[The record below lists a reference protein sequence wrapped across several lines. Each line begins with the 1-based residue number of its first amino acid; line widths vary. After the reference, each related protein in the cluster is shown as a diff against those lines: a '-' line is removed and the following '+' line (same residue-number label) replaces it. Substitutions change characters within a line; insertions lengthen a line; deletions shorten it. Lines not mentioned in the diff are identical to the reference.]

1 MILYLT
7 FCTEIPCLSIVSLE
21 AFTGDDAC
29 EDTAEDGLGHSE
41 SKNIIVDFRKFIKS
55 NKNGK

>member
-1 MILYLT
+1 M
-7 FCTEIPCLSIVSLE
+7 SLE

-41 SKNIIVDFRKFIKS
+41 SKNIIINFHKFIKS

>member
-1 MILYLT
+1 M
-7 FCTEIPCLSIVSLE
+7 SLE

-41 SKNIIVDFRKFIKS
+41 SKNIIINFHKFIKS
-55 NKNGK
+55 NKNAKASLKFKT